1 MPCFHPFAPKF
12 NRHNVLQTFVTV
24 SCTRTSVLMV
34 SRYLNTVFIF
44 LSNILNRIILKMHPK
59 KVSFKSNVT
68 ARFPDETLLSKEF
81 VKSDGIAQKHMKS
94 LLMVVLS
101 SFTGIRLGFSSFA
114 LYMIMY
120 CYNLIQCQQFSG
132 PILMSRYFRLYFSF
146 RSGLC

>member
-1 MPCFHPFAPKF
+1 MLGELNVTTATCPISTHLLQ
-12 NRHNVLQTFVTV
+12 NSTDNVLQTFVTV

-81 VKSDGIAQKHMKS
+81 VKSDGIA
-94 LLMVVLS
+94 
-101 SFTGIRLGFSSFA
+101 
-114 LYMIMY
+114 
-120 CYNLIQCQQFSG
+120 
-132 PILMSRYFRLYFSF
+132 
-146 RSGLC
+146 